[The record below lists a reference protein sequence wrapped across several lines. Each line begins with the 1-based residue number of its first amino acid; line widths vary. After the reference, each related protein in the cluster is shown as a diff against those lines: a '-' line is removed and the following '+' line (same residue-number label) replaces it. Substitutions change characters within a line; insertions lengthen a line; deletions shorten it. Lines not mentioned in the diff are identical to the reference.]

1 MKHIRPIGDEEKYL
15 TAGNITEDHPIPDGF
30 ELVDGPP
37 PVGAER
43 IRIKSPIEQVE
54 EIFNAMPIEVQLQHA
69 GAFALAK
76 HYTEKGEVE
85 KVIAIIEAV
94 APSSESEPV
103 KAQMLETLGG

>member
-1 MKHIRPIGDEEKYL
+1 MKHIRPVDDGTKYL

-37 PVGAER
+37 PLGAER
-43 IRIKSPIEQVE
+43 IKIKTPIEQVE
-54 EIFNAMPIEVQLQHA
+54 ELFNSMPIEVQLEHA

-76 HYTEKGEVE
+76 HYTEKGDVD

-94 APSSESEPV
+94 APTSGNEPV
-103 KAQMLETLGG
+103 KNQMLETLGG